1 MKTRKNN
8 CIRPYGDKLNDGMVQ
23 LSFSLPVKA
32 ELAKEAGEKLAS
44 KMGLLEPQVV
54 FEKDIGEGFTFVIVY
69 GRCGHSVDVSTIRS
83 DKVIDE
89 GMDFYQ
95 VNDFIKHKLNRKIVV
110 VGACIESDAHTVG
123 IDAILNMKGY
133 HGSYGL
139 ERYPMFKTVNMGAQ
153 VPSEELIKK
162 ANQVNADVILVSQV
176 VTQRNI
182 HLHNL
187 TKLIDLLEAE
197 RLRRQYLVVV
207 GGPAIDNKFAKE
219 LGYDAGFGRG
229 TLPGDVAAFIAK
241 RIAQKVVRS
250 SKKKK

>member
-1 MKTRKNN
+1 MKTRKDN

-23 LSFSLPVKA
+23 LSFTLPAKA
-32 ELAKEAGEKLAS
+32 GVAKEAGQKLAS

-69 GRCGHSVDVSTIRS
+69 GRCSHCVDVSAIRTG
-83 DKVIDE
+83 KAVDE
-89 GMDFYQ
+89 SMDFYQ
-95 VNDFIKHKLNRKIVV
+95 VNDFIRQKLKRKIVI

-133 HGSYGL
+133 HGNYGL
-139 ERYPMFKTVNMGAQ
+139 ERYPMFEVVNMGAQ

-162 ANQVNADVILVSQV
+162 AKKINADVILVSQV

-182 HLHNL
+182 HLHHL

-197 RLRRQYLVVV
+197 RLRRQYILIV
-207 GGPAIDNKFAKE
+207 GGPVIDNKFAKE

-241 RIAQKVVRS
+241 RMAQKVAPS

>member
-1 MKTRKNN
+1 MKTRKDN

-23 LSFSLPVKA
+23 LSFTLPVNA
-32 ELAKEAGEKLAS
+32 ELAKEAGQRLAS

-69 GRCGHSVDVSTIRS
+69 GRCSHSVDVSTIRS

-89 GMDFYQ
+89 SMDFYQ
-95 VNDFIKHKLNRKIVV
+95 VNDFIKQKLNRKIVV

-139 ERYPMFKTVNMGAQ
+139 ERYPMFETVNMGAQ
-153 VPSEELIKK
+153 VPSEKLIKK
-162 ANQVNADVILVSQV
+162 ANQVNADVILISQV

-197 RLRRQYLVVV
+197 RLRGQYIVIV

-241 RIAQKVVRS
+241 RIVQKAASS